1 MQLFSAGESYCINLL
16 SQRELLAFIDTI
28 SSDNQNQ
35 IAFFS
40 RLPHRRLIEHIDL
53 EKIESYWIS
62 KQDVEGSLKPDLE
75 VIFHKLLEMLAN
87 NKNIIIIEGLE
98 WLISIHGFDEVFA
111 FALKIKDIVIG
122 TPASVLFSLALD
134 VLSDLH
140 NNKWNSEIKSW
151 ELPNQDE
158 ISQITVVENSLDVV
172 EENIV
177 EPEIQSTSLAFLTP
191 ITAEGYSQTVL
202 RKRILQWKRMGLDV
216 SELEP
221 ALFYSDDSKGF
232 ELYKSVEQKI
242 RRAIELDNRLD
253 LLLEQGWVSD
263 VIKLRFRV
271 RQLTGFDE
279 VENRIDELI

>member
-172 EENIV
+172 EEVAI

-221 ALFYSDDSKGF
+221 ALFYLDDQKGF
-232 ELYKSVEQKI
+232 ALYKSVEQKI

-253 LLLEQGWVSD
+253 LLLEQGWASD

>member
-1 MQLFSAGESYCINLL
+1 M
-16 SQRELLAFIDTI
+16 
-28 SSDNQNQ
+28 
-35 IAFFS
+35 
-40 RLPHRRLIEHIDL
+40 
-53 EKIESYWIS
+53 
-62 KQDVEGSLKPDLE
+62 
-75 VIFHKLLEMLAN
+75 
-87 NKNIIIIEGLE
+87 
-98 WLISIHGFDEVFA
+98 
-111 FALKIKDIVIG
+111 KIKDIVIG

-140 NNKWNSEIKSW
+140 HNKWNSEIKLW

-221 ALFYSDDSKGF
+221 ALFYSDNSKGF

-253 LLLEQGWVSD
+253 LLLEQGWASD